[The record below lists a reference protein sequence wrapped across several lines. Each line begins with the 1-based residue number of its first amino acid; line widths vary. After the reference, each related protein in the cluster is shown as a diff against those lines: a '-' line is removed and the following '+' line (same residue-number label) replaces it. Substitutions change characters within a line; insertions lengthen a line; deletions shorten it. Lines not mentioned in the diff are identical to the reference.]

1 MFSYIELRS
10 LVKQY
15 KLNRNLFEK
24 QSNERI
30 INLMRIDKSSKDTG
44 REFCPREWYDTTA
57 FRLKS
62 GTREFSAGAVFCF
75 LFHGRKRKSTGEV
88 KPRESKP

>member
-10 LVKQY
+10 LVKQE
-15 KLNRNLFEK
+15 KLNGNLFEK

-30 INLMRIDKSSKDTG
+30 INLMRINKLRKDTE
-44 REFCPREWYDTTA
+44 RDFCRREWSDTRA

-62 GTREFSAGAVFCF
+62 DG
-75 LFHGRKRKSTGEV
+75 
-88 KPRESKP
+88 

>member
-10 LVKQY
+10 LVKQE
-15 KLNRNLFEK
+15 KLNGNLFEK

-44 REFCPREWYDTTA
+44 REFCRRE
-57 FRLKS
+57 
-62 GTREFSAGAVFCF
+62 
-75 LFHGRKRKSTGEV
+75 
-88 KPRESKP
+88 